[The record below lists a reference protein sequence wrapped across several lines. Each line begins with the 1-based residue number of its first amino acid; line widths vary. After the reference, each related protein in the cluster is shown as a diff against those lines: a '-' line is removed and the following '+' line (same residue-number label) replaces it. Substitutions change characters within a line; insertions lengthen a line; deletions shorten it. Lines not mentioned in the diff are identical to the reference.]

1 MLTLARSIAL
11 LSWVAALAIAPASF
25 GTESAGG
32 AVPLPVRKVMLYKNG
47 MGYFEHVGDVTGAE
61 PIDIVL
67 SSAQLND
74 VLKSLTV
81 IDLAPAP
88 VVSVTYDSTKPADRE
103 LSELPIKLGN
113 FAGMTSFLNEIRGSD
128 VEIDVAGGPL
138 VGRLMGADVRK
149 KELGSAG
156 TAEVIEVTVFVAGGE
171 LRTVDLA
178 AAKALRLRGRELT
191 AGVQRYLEVLE
202 MARRQDM
209 RRLRIQTRGE
219 GPRKLFVGYTS
230 EAPVWKTTYRFVLD
244 DARKPLLQGW
254 AIVDNT
260 TAMDWNDVELTLVAG
275 APISFIQKL
284 SEPVYARRPEVP
296 LAEAMGPRPQ
306 VHAITAAS
314 PPPAPPMGAS
324 PRGAPAPMVSE
335 EVLLSPPAEGR
346 QVGEQFEYRLPHP
359 VTLARNQSAM
369 LPIVHAEVEGEKVAI
384 WNARSAE
391 AHPRTAVWL
400 TNTSGL
406 TLAPGAFTVIEAGG
420 FAGEGL
426 TETIHPAER
435 RLLSYGRDLAVS
447 VAAKQ
452 PRANDRIERVVVRDG
467 VIRWQVLMQS
477 EVTYVVN
484 SQHARPRIV
493 ILEHPIEAQFTLA
506 PGHTP
511 MAVESTASAHRFRVT
526 VGPRSTTEL
535 VVRTQK
541 PEQTTI
547 AIDDR
552 MSRDQIALWLRERR
566 IDGTIEQ
573 ALAPVIEG
581 FEEVRRLANRGA
593 KIDDEVKRIFED
605 QGRVRENLA
614 KLGQGADEAALRLRY
629 VRQLEDQEKRFDGL
643 RAEKARVDTAQSD
656 AERRVDQ
663 LVKDLAVDRTL

>member
-1 MLTLARSIAL
+1 
-11 LSWVAALAIAPASF
+11 
-25 GTESAGG
+25 
-32 AVPLPVRKVMLYKNG
+32 
-47 MGYFEHVGDVTGAE
+47 
-61 PIDIVL
+61 
-67 SSAQLND
+67 
-74 VLKSLTV
+74 
-81 IDLAPAP
+81 
-88 VVSVTYDSTKPADRE
+88 
-103 LSELPIKLGN
+103 
-113 FAGMTSFLNEIRGSD
+113 
-128 VEIDVAGGPL
+128 
-138 VGRLMGADVRK
+138 
-149 KELGSAG
+149 
-156 TAEVIEVTVFVAGGE
+156 
-171 LRTVDLA
+171 
-178 AAKALRLRGRELT
+178 
-191 AGVQRYLEVLE
+191 
-202 MARRQDM
+202 
-209 RRLRIQTRGE
+209 
-219 GPRKLFVGYTS
+219 
-230 EAPVWKTTYRFVLD
+230 
-244 DARKPLLQGW
+244 
-254 AIVDNT
+254 
-260 TAMDWNDVELTLVAG
+260 
-275 APISFIQKL
+275 
-284 SEPVYARRPEVP
+284 
-296 LAEAMGPRPQ
+296 
-306 VHAITAAS
+306 
-314 PPPAPPMGAS
+314 
-324 PRGAPAPMVSE
+324 MVSE

-547 AIDDR
+547 AIDNR
-552 MSRDQIALWLRERR
+552 MTRDQIVLWLRERR

>member
-1 MLTLARSIAL
+1 
-11 LSWVAALAIAPASF
+11 
-25 GTESAGG
+25 
-32 AVPLPVRKVMLYKNG
+32 
-47 MGYFEHVGDVTGAE
+47 
-61 PIDIVL
+61 
-67 SSAQLND
+67 
-74 VLKSLTV
+74 
-81 IDLAPAP
+81 
-88 VVSVTYDSTKPADRE
+88 
-103 LSELPIKLGN
+103 
-113 FAGMTSFLNEIRGSD
+113 
-128 VEIDVAGGPL
+128 
-138 VGRLMGADVRK
+138 
-149 KELGSAG
+149 
-156 TAEVIEVTVFVAGGE
+156 
-171 LRTVDLA
+171 
-178 AAKALRLRGRELT
+178 
-191 AGVQRYLEVLE
+191 
-202 MARRQDM
+202 
-209 RRLRIQTRGE
+209 
-219 GPRKLFVGYTS
+219 
-230 EAPVWKTTYRFVLD
+230 
-244 DARKPLLQGW
+244 
-254 AIVDNT
+254 
-260 TAMDWNDVELTLVAG
+260 MDWRDVELTLVAG
-275 APISFIQKL
+275 APISFVQKL
-284 SEPVYARRPEVP
+284 SEPVYAWRPEIP
-296 LAEAMGPRPQ
+296 LVEGMGARPQ
-306 VHAITAAS
+306 IHTFAAS
-314 PPPAPPMGAS
+314 PSPPTPMGTSSRALAPPAPA
-324 PRGAPAPMVSE
+324 
-335 EVLLSPPAEGR
+335 EVLSPPPAEGR

-426 TETIHPAER
+426 IETIHPAER
-435 RLLSYGRDLAVS
+435 RLLSYGHDLAVS
-447 VAAKQ
+447 VAAKR
-452 PRANDRIERVVVRDG
+452 PRAHDRIERVVVQGG
-467 VIRWQVLMQS
+467 VIRWQVLVQS

-484 SQHARPRIV
+484 SQHARPRTV
-493 ILEHPIEAQFTLA
+493 ILEHPIEAEYTLA

-511 MAVESTASAHRFRVT
+511 MAVESTALAHRFRVT

-552 MSRDQIALWLRERR
+552 MSRDQVALWLRERR
-566 IDGTIEQ
+566 IDGSIEQ

-629 VRQLEDQEKRFDGL
+629 VRQLEDQEKRLEGL
-643 RAEKARVDTAQSD
+643 RAEKGRVDTAQSD

-663 LVKDLAVDRTL
+663 LVKDLAVDRPL